1 MAERRRRATWR
12 GLRLLYRSSPGAV
25 LALVLAQAVDGV
37 APALVVAASASLL
50 DRAPRGAAL
59 PGARGGVVAALVV
72 LCICLVAS
80 KVARAFVSLL
90 QHLVAERFRAAVE
103 RLRLDAVTRLP
114 GIAHFDDPELAD
126 RLHAGGWASEA
137 ALIVNYGGFL
147 LRWLSLGAASA
158 GVAARLGWWV
168 PGLLVAAT
176 APAAVLAWRHSG
188 EERRQRQARMDAWRH
203 ADYHLGLAVGLDP
216 AREVRLFGMG
226 DWLVDRQAARW
237 ADAVALLF
245 ADLSRQLR
253 REFVAVAGT
262 VVLGVVPFVVAYH
275 RFEAGGL
282 SVGDFSASIV
292 SLGLVFG
299 VLRWVALFP
308 AELRRATLFLPA
320 LFEVVD
326 LPERD
331 PRLHVQGRRP
341 PPPPTMG
348 IRFDGVRFTYPG
360 ADTPVLDGLDLWL
373 RAGSSLALVGENGAG
388 KSTVVKLLCRLYDP
402 DAGEITV
409 DGIDIRELD
418 LDAWRQRLA
427 VVFQD
432 FVRLPVSVAD
442 NVGVGCIPR
451 LGDRSLLDAA
461 AVQSGAAEVVARLAD
476 GWDTVLAP
484 DFGGV
489 DLSGGEW
496 QRVALA
502 RSAASRLGRG
512 ASVLVLDEPT
522 AALDVRLE
530 HDLFERFGR
539 LGQGATTLLISHRF
553 STVRMADQVAIM
565 ERGAVTEEGTHDELV
580 AAGGRYAELYD
591 LQARRFA

>member
-12 GLRLLYRSSPGAV
+12 GLQLLYRSSPGAV
-25 LALVLAQAVDGV
+25 LALAVVQALDGV

-50 DRAPRGAAL
+50 DQAPRAAAS
-59 PGARGGVVAALVV
+59 PAARGGVVTALVV
-72 LCICLVAS
+72 VCICLVAS
-80 KVARAFVSLL
+80 KVTRAFVSLL
-90 QHLVAERFRAAVE
+90 QHLVAERFSAAVE

-114 GIAHFDDPELAD
+114 GIAHFDDPDLAD
-126 RLHAGGWASEA
+126 RLHAGSWASEA

-147 LRWLSLGAASA
+147 LRWLALGTASA
-158 GVAARLGWWV
+158 AIAARLGWWV
-168 PGLLVAAT
+168 PALLLAAT

-188 EERRQRQARMDAWRH
+188 EEKRLRQARMDAWRH
-203 ADYHLGLAVGLDP
+203 ADYHLGLAVGLEP

-226 DWLVDRQAARW
+226 DWLEDRQAARW
-237 ADAVALLF
+237 TDAVALLF

-262 VVLGVVPFVVAYH
+262 VVLGVVPFVVAYR
-275 RFEAGGL
+275 RFEAGDL
-282 SVGDFSASIV
+282 SIGDLSASIV

-320 LFEVVD
+320 LFDLVD

-331 PRLHVQGRRP
+331 PRLDVRGRRP
-341 PPPPTMG
+341 APAPATG
-348 IRFDGVRFTYPG
+348 IRFEGLRFTYPG
-360 ADTPVLDGLDLWL
+360 TDRPVLDGLDLWL
-373 RAGSSLALVGENGAG
+373 PAGSSLALVGENGAG

-402 DAGEITV
+402 DEGRITV
-409 DGIDIRELD
+409 DGTDIRELD
-418 LDAWRQRLA
+418 LDAWRRRLA

-432 FVRLPVSVAD
+432 FVRLPVSVAN

-451 LGDRSLLDAA
+451 LDDRTLLDAA
-461 AVQSGAAEVVARLAD
+461 AAESGAAEVVARLSE

-502 RSAASRLGRG
+502 RSVASRLGRG

-553 STVRMADQVAIM
+553 STVRMADRVAMM
-565 ERGAVTEEGTHDELV
+565 EDGAVAEEGTHDELV
-580 AAGGRYAELYD
+580 AAGSRYAELYD